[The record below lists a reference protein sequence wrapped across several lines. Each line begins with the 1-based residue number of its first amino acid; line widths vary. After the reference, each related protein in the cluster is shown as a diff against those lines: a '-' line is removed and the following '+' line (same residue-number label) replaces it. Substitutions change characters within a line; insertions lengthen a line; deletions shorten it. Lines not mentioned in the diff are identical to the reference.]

1 MCVVIPTGGFS
12 TLFVELMSKTYE
24 AISQSTGSLFL
35 KLPFVDSSPLCG
47 LSVSPPNYRSNY
59 NVSDQRL
66 KHFQLNLEPQTRAGS
81 DLTKIAAEI
90 GALIA

>member
-35 KLPFVDSSPLCG
+35 KLPFVDSSPLCR
-47 LSVSPPNYRSNY
+47 LSLSPPDDQTIMFLI
-59 NVSDQRL
+59 NVSNIFCSVWNHKQ
-66 KHFQLNLEPQTRAGS
+66 EPGS
-81 DLTKIAAEI
+81 DLTKMAAEI